1 MFENEIES
9 GHQVSPETVAEDLWN
24 LVLKYECL

>member
-9 GHQVSPETVAEDLWN
+9 GYQVGPETAAEDLWN

>member
-9 GHQVSPETVAEDLWN
+9 GHQVSPEMAAEDLWN
-24 LVLKYECL
+24 LVLKHECL

>member
-9 GHQVSPETVAEDLWN
+9 GHQVSHEMAAEDLRN

>member
-9 GHQVSPETVAEDLWN
+9 GHQVSPETAAEGRWN